1 MCSRNDGELETHELH
16 MILQNYINTE
26 TTVTHMQPG
35 YASQQEKTSGSPSF
49 SISLCDDNSAFT
61 KATNLALPDQKT
73 TLYPPPSAQVIQK
86 IVFSIRLNRLIV
98 LLTNSTLC
106 VYKMYKETALLEK
119 IQESSEVYDS
129 EGKRA
134 LGQAVTSMEIV
145 NTRGRDIRAMDTDVL
160 NHRLHVVTLFTAMA
174 DPRDNQEF
182 LALGL
187 NKGSVIMIHVR

>member
-1 MCSRNDGELETHELH
+1 MV
-16 MILQNYINTE
+16 LQNYINTE
-26 TTVTHMQPG
+26 TTVTHIQPG
-35 YASQQEKTSGSPSF
+35 YLNQTEKLEGRPSF

-61 KATNLALPDQKT
+61 KPTNLDLPDQKT
-73 TLYPPPSAQVIQK
+73 TLYPPPSAQVIKK

-106 VYKMYKETALLEK
+106 VYKMFKETALLEK

-129 EGKRA
+129 EGKRG
-134 LGQAVTSMEIV
+134 LNQTVTSMEIV
-145 NTRGRDIRAMDTDVL
+145 QTRGRDIKAMDTDVL

-174 DPRDNQEF
+174 DPVLTQEF

-187 NKGSVIMIHVR
+187 SKGSVILLHVR